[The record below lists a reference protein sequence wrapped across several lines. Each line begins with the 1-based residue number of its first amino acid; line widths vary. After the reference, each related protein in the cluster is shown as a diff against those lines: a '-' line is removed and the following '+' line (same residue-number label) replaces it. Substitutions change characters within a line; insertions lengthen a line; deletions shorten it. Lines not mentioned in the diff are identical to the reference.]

1 MEQQNRYCAQDMEW
15 MRQCLAPIFDVV
27 RLVDPARTTVLRLC
41 DGRVTDEP
49 YTCFSVW
56 NKDCRCKNCTS
67 LQAVAGNCRR
77 TKYEFIH
84 NDVFYVVSQPL
95 TLVLA
100 QEERQVVLEIVSHVS
115 DQLLVEK
122 ENGKTVAE
130 RLEELQSKLYRDE
143 LTRAFNRR
151 YLNEFSFLHRSAEQA
166 PLRVG
171 LILLDLRQFKQ
182 INDTRGHLAGDQVL
196 EEVAAV
202 LRSHVRAQDSVIRF
216 GGDEFVVI
224 LTDCEE
230 SVVRRKVEDLR
241 QALLPVL
248 PADFGYAYTNQFL
261 AEQSFLMVMLDQA
274 DRRMYEEKRRS
285 GQTENRNMPVSV

>member
-1 MEQQNRYCAQDMEW
+1 MEQQNRYCTQDMEW
-15 MRQCLAPIFDVV
+15 MLRCLAPIFDVV
-27 RLVDPARTTVLRLC
+27 RLVDPEHMAVLRLR
-41 DGRVTDEP
+41 DGRVTEEP

-67 LQAVAGNCRR
+67 LQAAAGNCRR

-84 NDVFYVVSQPL
+84 NDVFYVISQPL

-100 QEERQVVLEIVSHVS
+100 QEERRVVLEIVSHVS

-122 ENGKTVAE
+122 ENGRTVAE

-143 LTRAFNRR
+143 LTRVFNRR
-151 YLNEFSFLHRSAEQA
+151 YLNEFSFLRRGEEQA

-171 LILLDLRQFKQ
+171 LILLDLRQFKK

-202 LRSHVRAQDSVIRF
+202 LRRHVRAQDSVIRF

-224 LTDCEE
+224 LTDCDEP
-230 SVVRRKVEDLR
+230 VVRRKVEDLR
-241 QALLPVL
+241 RALSPVL
-248 PADFGYAYTNQFL
+248 PADFGYAYTDHFL
-261 AEQSFLMVMLDQA
+261 AEQSFLMAMVEEA

-285 GQTENRNMPVSV
+285 GETEDRNVPVSV

>member
-1 MEQQNRYCAQDMEW
+1 MGQQNRYCAQDMEW
-15 MRQCLAPIFDVV
+15 MIRCLAPIFDVV
-27 RLVDPARTTVLRLC
+27 RLVDPVRTTVLRLC
-41 DGRVTDEP
+41 DGRVTEEP

-67 LQAVAGNCRR
+67 LQAVSGNCRR

-95 TLVLA
+95 MLVLPE
-100 QEERQVVLEIVSHVS
+100 EERQVVLEIVSHVS

-122 ENGKTVAE
+122 ENGKTVAQ

-151 YLNEFSFLHRSAEQA
+151 YLNEFSFLHHSAEYT
-166 PLRVG
+166 PMRVG
-171 LILLDLRQFKQ
+171 LILLDLRQFKKV
-182 INDTRGHLAGDQVL
+182 NDTRGHLAGDQVL

-216 GGDEFVVI
+216 GGDEFVVQ
-224 LTDCEE
+224 
-230 SVVRRKVEDLR
+230 RKVEDLR
-241 QALLPVL
+241 LALLPVL

-261 AEQSFLMVMLDQA
+261 AEQSFLMAMLEQA

-285 GQTENRNMPVSV
+285 GETEGRGVPATM

>member
-1 MEQQNRYCAQDMEW
+1 MGQQNRYCAQDMEW
-15 MRQCLAPIFDVV
+15 MLRCLAPIFDVV
-27 RLVDPARTTVLRLC
+27 RLVDPVRTTVLRLC
-41 DGRVTDEP
+41 DDHVTEEP

-67 LQAVAGNCRR
+67 LQAVSGNCRR

-95 TLVLA
+95 MLVLPE
-100 QEERQVVLEIVSHVS
+100 EERQVVLEIVSHVS

-122 ENGKTVAE
+122 ENGKTVAQ

-151 YLNEFSFLHRSAEQA
+151 YLNEFSFLHHSAEYT
-166 PLRVG
+166 PMRVG
-171 LILLDLRQFKQ
+171 LILLDLRQFKKV
-182 INDTRGHLAGDQVL
+182 NDTRGHLAGDQVL

-202 LRSHVRAQDSVIRF
+202 LRSHVRAQDSVI
-216 GGDEFVVI
+216 
-224 LTDCEE
+224 LTDCDE
-230 SVVRRKVEDLR
+230 SVVQRKVEDLR
-241 QALLPVL
+241 LALLPVL

-261 AEQSFLMVMLDQA
+261 AEQSFLMAMLEQA

-285 GQTENRNMPVSV
+285 GETEGRGVPATM

>member
-1 MEQQNRYCAQDMEW
+1 MGQQNRYCAQDMEW
-15 MRQCLAPIFDVV
+15 MLRCLAPIFDVV
-27 RLVDPARTTVLRLC
+27 RLVDPVRTTVLRLC
-41 DGRVTDEP
+41 DDHVTEEP

-67 LQAVAGNCRR
+67 LQAVSGNCRR

-95 TLVLA
+95 MLVLPE
-100 QEERQVVLEIVSHVS
+100 EERQVVLEIVSHVS

-122 ENGKTVAE
+122 ENGKTVAQ

-151 YLNEFSFLHRSAEQA
+151 YLNEFSFLHHSAEYT
-166 PLRVG
+166 PMRVG
-171 LILLDLRQFKQ
+171 LILLDLRQFKKV
-182 INDTRGHLAGDQVL
+182 NDTRGHLAGDQVL

-216 GGDEFVVI
+216 GGDEFVVQ
-224 LTDCEE
+224 
-230 SVVRRKVEDLR
+230 RKVEDLR
-241 QALLPVL
+241 LALLPVL

-261 AEQSFLMVMLDQA
+261 AEQSFLMAMLEQA

-285 GQTENRNMPVSV
+285 GETEGRGVPATM